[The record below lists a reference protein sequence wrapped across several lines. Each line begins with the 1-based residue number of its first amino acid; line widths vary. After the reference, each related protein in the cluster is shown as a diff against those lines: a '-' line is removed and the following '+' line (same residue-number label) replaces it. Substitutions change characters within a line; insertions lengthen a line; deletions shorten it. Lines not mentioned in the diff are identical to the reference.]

1 STEYGGK
8 TQLNLG
14 HNVNAQR
21 ELRGEGFELRT
32 DKWGAIRAGK
42 GIFITADKQSTA
54 SGKILAMQDTLDRLK
69 QAGDEMDSL
78 SRDAQSAK
86 ADPAQVEQQLAFM
99 REQIDQLREAVAVL
113 SAPNGVA
120 LASGKHLQL
129 TARRNLML
137 NAGADADMGVMKR
150 LFIGVGEGLSLFVRK
165 LGMKLI
171 ANQGPVAI
179 QAQNDQLQLLARK
192 DLEIV
197 STDSEIH
204 IVAKKKIII
213 NAGGSYIT
221 LDPYRIELGTGGDVD
236 VKAADF
242 SYSGPAS
249 MKADHPDY
257 PPLQSTVRQSL
268 KLNVAQSPN
277 ASDSSWAGMPY
288 TLYADG
294 ALLKQG
300 VLDERGQISVDHQVV
315 TRSYKLEMANGVS
328 YQIPVAEAYSR
339 PEQGELANR
348 GFHHHTSQAASDINP
363 PSSHTEHRNTY
374 ADLLDGHIE
383 QDESQ

>member
-1 STEYGGK
+1 
-8 TQLNLG
+8 
-14 HNVNAQR
+14 QR

-150 LFIGVGEGLSLFVRK
+150 LFIGVGEGLS
-165 LGMKLI
+165 
-171 ANQGPVAI
+171 
-179 QAQNDQLQLLARK
+179 
-192 DLEIV
+192 
-197 STDSEIH
+197 
-204 IVAKKKIII
+204 
-213 NAGGSYIT
+213 
-221 LDPYRIELGTGGDVD
+221 
-236 VKAADF
+236 
-242 SYSGPAS
+242 
-249 MKADHPDY
+249 
-257 PPLQSTVRQSL
+257 
-268 KLNVAQSPN
+268 
-277 ASDSSWAGMPY
+277 
-288 TLYADG
+288 
-294 ALLKQG
+294 
-300 VLDERGQISVDHQVV
+300 
-315 TRSYKLEMANGVS
+315 
-328 YQIPVAEAYSR
+328 
-339 PEQGELANR
+339 
-348 GFHHHTSQAASDINP
+348 
-363 PSSHTEHRNTY
+363 
-374 ADLLDGHIE
+374 
-383 QDESQ
+383 

>member
-1 STEYGGK
+1 
-8 TQLNLG
+8 
-14 HNVNAQR
+14 
-21 ELRGEGFELRT
+21 
-32 DKWGAIRAGK
+32 DKH
-42 GIFITADKQSTA
+42 STA

-129 TARRNLML
+129 TSRRNLML

-221 LDPYRIELGTGGDVD
+221 LDPYR
-236 VKAADF
+236 
-242 SYSGPAS
+242 
-249 MKADHPDY
+249 
-257 PPLQSTVRQSL
+257 
-268 KLNVAQSPN
+268 
-277 ASDSSWAGMPY
+277 
-288 TLYADG
+288 
-294 ALLKQG
+294 
-300 VLDERGQISVDHQVV
+300 
-315 TRSYKLEMANGVS
+315 
-328 YQIPVAEAYSR
+328 
-339 PEQGELANR
+339 
-348 GFHHHTSQAASDINP
+348 
-363 PSSHTEHRNTY
+363 
-374 ADLLDGHIE
+374 
-383 QDESQ
+383 